1 MSVLKIEFNQ
11 IEFRK
16 EMEDLVGQRFRSIDK
31 LNEYIETQ
39 CGFNPRL
46 EQETRT
52 DEDAEYDYRLVTNCT
67 IHGSDY
73 CYLDIYFLRDNGG
86 QLYITGVDFDFNT

>member
-16 EMEDLVGQRFRSIDK
+16 EMEDLVGRRFRSIDK
-31 LNEYIETQ
+31 LNEHIEIE

-46 EQETRT
+46 EQESRN
-52 DEDAEYDYRLVTNCT
+52 DEDAEYDYKLVTNCT

-86 QLYITGVDFDFNT
+86 QLYITEVGCDFNT

>member
-1 MSVLKIEFNQ
+1 MIVLKIEFNQ

-16 EMEDLVGQRFRSIDK
+16 QMEDLVGRRFRSIDE
-31 LNEYIETQ
+31 LNVYIEIE

-46 EQETRT
+46 EPETRT
-52 DEDAEYDYRLVTNCT
+52 DEDAEYDYRLVSNCT

-73 CYLDIYFLRDNGG
+73 CYLDIFFLKDNGG
-86 QLYITGVDFDFNT
+86 QLYITEVGFDFNT